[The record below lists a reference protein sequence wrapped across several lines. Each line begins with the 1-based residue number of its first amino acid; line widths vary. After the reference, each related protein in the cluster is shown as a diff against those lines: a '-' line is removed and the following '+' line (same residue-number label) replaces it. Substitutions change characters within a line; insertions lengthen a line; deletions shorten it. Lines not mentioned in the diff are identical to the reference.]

1 MAKKPVNSRLGR
13 EQIGQIENLLPE
25 LTALRQEIHRN
36 AELAGSEK
44 NTAKI
49 IINYLKKQK
58 PAESITGIGGNGIL
72 AVYKGQNSKS
82 SVCFRAELDA
92 LSIPEKNEFNYR
104 SKNPR
109 VAHKCG
115 HDGHMAI
122 LCGMGKLL
130 SQSTPFSGD
139 VMLLFQPAE
148 EIGAG
153 AAEMLEDPKFKT
165 FRPDYIFALHNFPG
179 FPLNQVILKSGT
191 LFCASSGM
199 IIKLYGKTCHAAHPE
214 EGLNPAAGMCEII
227 GALNHLPQ
235 TPELKSAFSMVTI
248 IHATLGEIAFGTSP
262 GEAQIMCTLRGSSDE
277 TMEELVKLSEDYV
290 NTICLKHGLKYE
302 ISWSDKFHAT
312 RNDLELVNIIKHAA
326 QSLDFVTTTLDVP
339 FRPSEDFG
347 QFTSRYDGAMF
358 GIGAGENHPALHHD
372 NYDFPDQ
379 IIKTGLLINLS
390 ILDKILSNQF

>member
-1 MAKKPVNSRLGR
+1 MAKKPVNSKLGR

-58 PAESITGIGGNGIL
+58 PTELITGIGGNGIL

-122 LCGMGKLL
+122 LCGMANLL

-179 FPLNQVILKSGT
+179 FPLNHVILKSGT

-290 NTICLKHGLKYE
+290 NTIC
-302 ISWSDKFHAT
+302 
-312 RNDLELVNIIKHAA
+312 VNIIKQAA